1 MVKDTVKADI
11 AADYTAWIEEAL
23 ESPVAQDQNFLDV
36 GGNSMIALE
45 LNKRLR
51 KKYNMEVSIEQLFN
65 KSITDAINH
74 SLSR

>member
-1 MVKDTVKADI
+1 MLEDTLKADI

-23 ESPVAQDQNFLDV
+23 ESPVAQDENFLDV

-51 KKYNMEVSIEQLFN
+51 KKYNIEVSIEKLFN
-65 KSITDAINH
+65 KSIADAINH
-74 SLSR
+74 SLNQ